1 MDREK
6 IIKNLLI
13 VLLALLII
21 FVFTKIDY
29 VFKPVINLIVM
40 FIGPVIISG
49 FIYYWLRPISRGLT
63 RGKLYKYKGLISIL
77 VIILFFSV
85 FIFVLSLSGSVLK
98 DQFQDTIFNMTN
110 NQVDY
115 LSLIEDNLAKYK
127 IDINFYKYLE
137 EGKDYLMKVLTNLP
151 NMFSGIG
158 NFTTQLILVPFI
170 LFYLLKEEDQIGSKI
185 LGAIPKAYKRE
196 GTELARSLDGI
207 LSTYIVGQLLVAL
220 VIGVLMFIGYLLIK
234 MPNALLM
241 ASFSIITAVIP
252 MVGAFLGILPAI
264 LIALTIDLSL
274 AIKVIV
280 LSIVVQQLEGN
291 LITPNLMGTR
301 LNIHPF
307 IIMIV
312 VIVSINLLGL
322 FGAFIGIP
330 LYLVISILVKEL
342 VKFNRNKKKIKS
354 DKF

>member
-13 VLLALLII
+13 ILLALLII
-21 FVFTKIDY
+21 LVFTKVDY
-29 VFKPVINLIVM
+29 VFKPIVSLIAM
-40 FIGPVIISG
+40 FIGPVIIAG
-49 FIYYWLRPISRGLT
+49 FIYYWLRPITRSLT

-77 VIILFFSV
+77 VIILFFSI
-85 FIFVLSLSGSVLK
+85 FIFALSLSGSVLK

-115 LSLIEDNLAKYK
+115 LSLIEENLAKYK

-137 EGKDYLMKVLTNLP
+137 EGKDYLIKVLTNLP

-185 LGAIPKAYKRE
+185 LGIIPKAYK
-196 GTELARSLDGI
+196 GQGAELARNLDGI

-220 VIGVLMFIGYLLIK
+220 VIGVLMFIGYLIIK

-274 AIKVIV
+274 AIKVVV

-291 LITPNLMGTR
+291 LITPNLMGNR

-330 LYLVISILVKEL
+330 LYLVISILLKEL
-342 VKFNRNKKKIKS
+342 VKFKRSKKRPS
-354 DKF
+354 LDKL